1 MGMLERLNEFI
12 ITKGYSM
19 KAFEESVG
27 MSNGSLGTT
36 IKNGQGIRTD
46 KLENILSVYPEL
58 SAEWLLRG
66 VGSMIKG
73 EGKAVELENK
83 IAIMSKGRPNKDAA
97 YDVILSMVDMVS
109 KTYDFF
115 GGNVVL
121 TDKEREDKLM
131 DILNGQ

>member
-1 MGMLERLNEFI
+1 MLERLNEFI
-12 ITKGYSM
+12 AVKGKSM

-27 MSNGSLGTT
+27 MSNGALGTT
-36 IKNGQGIRTD
+36 IKNGQGIRSD

-66 VGSMIKG
+66 TGSMIIG
-73 EGKAVELENK
+73 EGKAVELEQK
-83 IAIMSKGRPNKDAA
+83 IALMSKGRPNKDAA

-115 GGNVVL
+115 GGSVVL
-121 TDKEREDKLM
+121 SDKEREDKMM
-131 DILNGQ
+131 DILNG

>member
-12 ITKGYSM
+12 STKGYSM

-46 KLENILSVYPEL
+46 KLENILSAYPDL

-66 VGSMIKG
+66 VGSMILDDKNQTGG
-73 EGKAVELENK
+73 ENNKYFILCKLILENK
-83 IAIMSKGRPNKDAA
+83 QRENELYSELARLMSKD
-97 YDVILSMVDMVS
+97 
-109 KTYDFF
+109 
-115 GGNVVL
+115 
-121 TDKEREDKLM
+121 
-131 DILNGQ
+131 

>member
-12 ITKGYSM
+12 NAKGFSM

-46 KLENILSVYPEL
+46 KLENILSVYTEL

-66 VGSMIKG
+66 VGNMILDDKEQSG
-73 EGKAVELENK
+73 GSKNKYFMICQLLLQNRQKDNELYSELAK
-83 IAIMSKGRPNKDAA
+83 LMSK
-97 YDVILSMVDMVS
+97 
-109 KTYDFF
+109 
-115 GGNVVL
+115 
-121 TDKEREDKLM
+121 E
-131 DILNGQ
+131 

>member
-12 ITKGYSM
+12 STKGYSM

-46 KLENILSVYPEL
+46 KLENILSAYPDL

-66 VGSMIKG
+66 VGSMILDDKEQTGG
-73 EGKAVELENK
+73 ENNKYFLMCQMILQNKQKENDLYSKLAEL
-83 IAIMSKGRPNKDAA
+83 MSK
-97 YDVILSMVDMVS
+97 
-109 KTYDFF
+109 
-115 GGNVVL
+115 
-121 TDKEREDKLM
+121 E
-131 DILNGQ
+131 

>member
-12 ITKGYSM
+12 VTKGYSM

-131 DILNGQ
+131 DILNG

>member
-12 ITKGYSM
+12 NAKGFSM

-46 KLENILSVYPEL
+46 KLENILSAYPEL

-66 VGSMIKG
+66 VGSMIIGK
-73 EGKAVELENK
+73 GKAMELEQK
-83 IAIMSKGRPNKDAA
+83 IVSMSQGRDKDKA
-97 YDVILSMVDMVS
+97 YDIVMGVIDMID
-109 KTYDFF
+109 KTYDFY
-115 GGNVVL
+115 
-121 TDKEREDKLM
+121 KEK
-131 DILNGQ
+131 